1 MAKMRTTTNEHD
13 HQKTIEE
20 TDLVAK
26 GGDPAITTTM
36 APTAK

>member
-1 MAKMRTTTNEHD
+1 MEKMRATINEHD

-20 TDLVAK
+20 TSMEDK
-26 GGDPAITTTM
+26 EEDPTIMTTT